1 MNVSRESLCSDLVYG
16 SHGESKGLS
25 IEGTQLTTSCR
36 SSPLRPSCIFK
47 TRHDLETSTPTSL
60 SNSMTDAQHFFDLA
74 RAQVNSVAA
83 DVERHF
89 DLVASHLRE
98 WIPSDPSSLV
108 KAQQRRL
115 PPPTYYEIVTRWI
128 DKNRALTAAIV
139 GFAVT
144 GVVSTGIYVQNR
156 KANRKRRARKSSSG
170 ARVDVV
176 VVAGATSSPLA
187 SAVALDLERRGFVVY
202 VATSSVEEEMYIR
215 SLSRADLLPLP
226 LALADPFAAQEQ
238 LSRFQHLLGREHVA
252 FDGAEPHHLEFK
264 GLILVPD
271 TGAAPVGNIGG
282 FASEE
287 WSDMLNAKVLNTIAT
302 TQLFLPALIEHQ
314 SKILM
319 LTPSITP
326 ALQLPGHAAEN
337 TIYAALRA
345 FASTLAAEMSE
356 QNTGVI
362 VSQFKL
368 GNFDIPS
375 VTAKQRRDG
384 QPTSK
389 FKATPLRELNNT
401 VFDTLMARKT
411 TSMVR
416 VGRGSLTYDIVGAL
430 APQSIIGWM
439 LGLGKRQR
447 ATVVSD
453 LREELSG
460 SQASLTWE
468 KIEDEA

>member
-1 MNVSRESLCSDLVYG
+1 
-16 SHGESKGLS
+16 
-25 IEGTQLTTSCR
+25 
-36 SSPLRPSCIFK
+36 
-47 TRHDLETSTPTSL
+47 
-60 SNSMTDAQHFFDLA
+60 MTDAQHFFDLA
-74 RAQVNSVAA
+74 RQQVNSVAA

-98 WIPSDPSSLV
+98 WIPSDPTSLV
-108 KAQQRRL
+108 KAAPRRL
-115 PPPTYYEIVTRWI
+115 PPPTYYETVTRWM

-139 GFAVT
+139 AFAVT
-144 GVVSTGIYVQNR
+144 GAVSTGIYVQNR
-156 KANRKRRARKSSSG
+156 KSNRKRRARKSPSG
-170 ARVDVV
+170 ARIDVV

-202 VATSSVEEEMYIR
+202 VATSSAEEETYIR

-238 LSRFQHLLGREHVA
+238 LSRFQNLLGREHVA

-264 GLILVPD
+264 GLVLVPD
-271 TGAAPVGNIGG
+271 TGAAPVGHVGD

-302 TQLFLPALIEHQ
+302 TQLFLPTLVAHQ

-345 FASTLAAEMSE
+345 FASTLAAEMRE
-356 QNTGVI
+356 QSTGVTI
-362 VSQFKL
+362 SQFKL

-375 VTAKQRRDG
+375 VTAKQRREG
-384 QPTSK
+384 QPAPK
-389 FKATPLRELNNT
+389 FRATPLRELNNT
-401 VFDTLMARKT
+401 VFDTLVARKST
-411 TSMVR
+411 TLIR
-416 VGRGSLTYDIVGAL
+416 VGRGSLAYDIVGAL
-430 APQSIIGWM
+430 APQSIVGWM
-439 LGLGKRQR
+439 LGLGKKQPD
-447 ATVVSD
+447 AAETD
-453 LREELSG
+453 TREDMTG

-468 KIEDEA
+468 KIDEEA